1 MASLLKRVTLKLYT
15 GIPSSRIAIHRL
27 YSDKKYVNLK
37 LRRLDKHCCS
47 LLRVTS
53 REDQGIFSLL

>member
-37 LRRLDKHCCS
+37 LMMLRLDKHCCS

-53 REDQGIFSLL
+53 EYQPFHYM